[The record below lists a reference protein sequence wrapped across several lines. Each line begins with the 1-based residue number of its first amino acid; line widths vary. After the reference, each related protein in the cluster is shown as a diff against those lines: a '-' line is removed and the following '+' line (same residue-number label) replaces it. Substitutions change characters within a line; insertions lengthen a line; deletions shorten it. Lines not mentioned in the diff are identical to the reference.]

1 MNDDNRDIG
10 KNDAL
15 EASSHLVCVY
25 SFDLIFLHVTVN
37 SVLLLQR
44 QTSLIQARNK
54 TEEAFGRVNTL
65 WLVCRFAEERIYRT
79 LVLVGFLGAVGSIE
93 GDRVLWL
100 DSWLALF
107 STSTM
112 FGIFSS

>member
-1 MNDDNRDIG
+1 MNDNNRDIG

-15 EASSHLVCVY
+15 EASSHLVCFY
-25 SFDLIFLHVTVN
+25 SFDLIFLHVIVN

-65 WLVCRFAEERIYRT
+65 WRVCRFAEERIYRT
-79 LVLVGFLGAVGSIE
+79 LVLVGCPGAVGSIE
-93 GDRVLWL
+93 GDRVLWVQDMCVL
-100 DSWLALF
+100 IL
-107 STSTM
+107 
-112 FGIFSS
+112 G

>member
-15 EASSHLVCVY
+15 EASSHLVCFY
-25 SFDLIFLHVTVN
+25 SFDLNFLHVTVN

-65 WLVCRFAEERIYRT
+65 WLVCRFAHIKCQRT
-79 LVLVGFLGAVGSIE
+79 
-93 GDRVLWL
+93 
-100 DSWLALF
+100 
-107 STSTM
+107 T
-112 FGIFSS
+112 